1 MLRIVLFYHREI
13 IYIKEEIRS
22 EHFQERWARR
32 MAQNLEREM
41 FDEHDEDESMTDD
54 VVFHVST
61 DPIVVEEMDFLIEL
75 IRPVFRSY
83 YDLIKF
89 VAQKNIDGRMCIT
102 DMVQKTPYSRD
113 RVNRIVNWLQSKNVI
128 EISEE
133 NYESFHITCKSFDK
147 VLMEVRK
154 LVL

>member
-1 MLRIVLFYHREI
+1 
-13 IYIKEEIRS
+13 
-22 EHFQERWARR
+22 

-61 DPIVVEEMDFLIEL
+61 DPTVVEEMDFLIEL
-75 IRPVFRSY
+75 MRPIFRSY

-89 VAQKNIDGRMCIT
+89 VAQKNIDGRMSIT
-102 DMVQKTPYSRD
+102 EMVQNTSYSRD

-133 NYESFHITCKSFDK
+133 NDESFYITCKSFDK

>member
-1 MLRIVLFYHREI
+1 
-13 IYIKEEIRS
+13 
-22 EHFQERWARR
+22 

-41 FDEHDEDESMTDD
+41 FDEQENENMSDD
-54 VVFHVST
+54 VVFHIST
-61 DPIVVEEMDFLIEL
+61 DPIAVEEMDFLIDL
-75 IRPVFRSY
+75 IRPIFRSY

-89 VAQKNIDGRMCIT
+89 ISEKNTDGRISIT
-102 DMVQKTPYSRD
+102 DMVQETSFSRD

-133 NYESFHITCKSFDK
+133 NDDCFHITCRSLDS
-147 VLMEVRK
+147 VLVEVRK